1 MIRILEYG
9 AANTLLKRS
18 DDRLV
23 QALIVVE
30 PIVSDVRSRGDVAV
44 REYAA
49 QFDGR
54 DYNAGAD
61 FALATGGSL
70 DPVLLQAVEIAASNI
85 RDFAQQQLV
94 QPWTQTREGRTLGQL
109 VRPLESVGVY
119 IPAGR
124 YALLSTMLM
133 TVIPAQV
140 AGVREIVVVCAKPTP
155 EMLAMAKWL
164 GIRSILKLGG
174 AQAIASLAYGT
185 QSVAKVQRIVGPG
198 NSYVAA
204 AKKLVA
210 GDVGIDF
217 VAGPSEI
224 VLVANAG
231 NPTWIA
237 ADMLAQCEHDVEARA
252 ILLTTSANLATEVQ
266 AQVAQQL
273 LTLPTAD
280 VASLAV
286 ANNSAIIVCQSIDEI
301 IELVNKIAPEHL
313 AIPDGSL
320 PVASIVDNIVNAG
333 SIFIGR
339 FSTEAAGDYASGP
352 NHVLPTSGVAALR
365 GGLSVNDFVKVI
377 TTQSLSEDA
386 LRQLTPA
393 VTQLARA
400 EGLEAHARSVEVRQG

>member
-1 MIRILEYG
+1 MLRILDQAG
-9 AANTLLKRS
+9 ATAFLNRATQRL
-18 DDRLV
+18 DD
-23 QALIVVE
+23 ALEIVK
-30 PIVSDVRSRGDVAV
+30 PIVRDVRDRGDAAV
-44 REYAA
+44 REYAEKL
-49 QFDGR
+49 DG
-54 DYNAGAD
+54 
-61 FALATGGSL
+61 FTGESFVIESCGEL
-70 DPVLLQAVEIAASNI
+70 DPALLKAVTIAAKNI

-94 QPWTQTREGRTLGQL
+94 KPWQTTTSDGRTLGQI
-109 VRPLESVGVY
+109 VRPLNSVGVY
-119 IPAGR
+119 VPAGR
-124 YALLSTMLM
+124 YPLLSTMLM

-140 AGVREIVVVCAKPTP
+140 AGVGTITVVCPQPNTQI
-155 EMLAMAKWL
+155 LALAKWL
-164 GIRSILKLGG
+164 GLKTIVQLGG

-185 QSVAKVQRIVGPG
+185 QSISKVQRIVGPG

-252 ILLTTSANLATEVQ
+252 ILLTTSTTLATEVQ
-266 AQVAQQL
+266 AQVALQL

-286 ANNSAIIVCQSIDEI
+286 ANNSAIIVCQSVEEI
-301 IELVNKIAPEHL
+301 IELVNEIAPEHL
-313 AIPDGSL
+313 AIPDESL
-320 PVASIVDNIVNAG
+320 PVDSFVDKIVNAG

-386 LRQLTPA
+386 LRQLTPT

>member
-1 MIRILEYG
+1 MLRILDRVE
-9 AANTLLKRS
+9 AAAFLVRASHRL
-18 DDRLV
+18 DD
-23 QALIVVE
+23 ALEIVK
-30 PIVSDVRSRGDVAV
+30 PIVQDVRNRGDVAA
-44 REYAA
+44 REYAEKL
-49 QFDGR
+49 DG
-54 DYNAGAD
+54 
-61 FALATGGSL
+61 FTGESFIVESCGEL
-70 DPVLLQAVEIAASNI
+70 EPTLLEAVTIAAINI

-94 QPWTQTREGRTLGQL
+94 KPWQTTTSDGRTLGQI
-109 VRPLESVGVY
+109 VRPLDSVGVY
-119 IPAGR
+119 VPAGR
-124 YALLSTMLM
+124 YPLLSTMLM

-140 AGVREIVVVCAKPTP
+140 AGVGTITVVCPQP
-155 EMLAMAKWL
+155 NPQILALAKWL
-164 GIRSILKLGG
+164 GLKSIIQLGG

-185 QSVAKVQRIVGPG
+185 QSVNKVQRIVGPG

-231 NPTWIA
+231 DPTWIA
-237 ADMLAQCEHDVEARA
+237 ADMLAQCEHDVDARA
-252 ILLTTSANLATEVQ
+252 ILLTTSTTLATEVQ
-266 AQVAQQL
+266 AEVELQL

-301 IELVNKIAPEHL
+301 IELVNEIAPEHL
-313 AIPDGSL
+313 AIPDESL
-320 PVASIVDNIVNAG
+320 PVASIVDKIVNAG
-333 SIFIGR
+333 SVFIGR
-339 FSTEAAGDYASGP
+339 FSTEAVGDYASGP

>member
-1 MIRILEYG
+1 MLRILDQAE
-9 AANTLLKRS
+9 ADPFLNRASRRL
-18 DDRLV
+18 DD
-23 QALIVVE
+23 ALEIVK
-30 PIVSDVRSRGDVAV
+30 PIVQDVRDRGDVAV
-44 REYAA
+44 REYAEKL
-49 QFDGR
+49 DG
-54 DYNAGAD
+54 
-61 FALATGGSL
+61 FTGESFVIDSCGEL
-70 DPVLLQAVEIAASNI
+70 DPALLEAVTISAKNI

-94 QPWTQTREGRTLGQL
+94 KPWQTTTSDGRTLGQL
-109 VRPLESVGVY
+109 VRPLDSVGVY
-119 IPAGR
+119 VPAGR
-124 YALLSTMLM
+124 YPLLSTMLM

-140 AGVREIVVVCAKPTP
+140 AGVDTITVVCPQPNAQI
-155 EMLAMAKWL
+155 LALAKWL
-164 GIRSILKLGG
+164 GLKTIVQLGG

-185 QSVAKVQRIVGPG
+185 QSIAKVQRIVGPG

-217 VAGPSEI
+217 IAGPSEI

-252 ILLTTSANLATEVQ
+252 ILLTTSTTLATEVQ
-266 AQVAQQL
+266 AQVALQL

-286 ANNSAIIVCQSIDEI
+286 VNNSAIIVCQGVEEI
-301 IELVNKIAPEHL
+301 IELVNEIAPEHL
-313 AIPDGSL
+313 AIPDESL
-320 PVASIVDNIVNAG
+320 PVDSLVDKIVNAG

>member
-1 MIRILEYG
+1 MLRILDQAE
-9 AANTLLKRS
+9 AAPFLNRASHRL
-18 DDRLV
+18 DDALEIVKPIV
-23 QALIVVE
+23 QA
-30 PIVSDVRSRGDVAV
+30 VRDRGDVAV
-44 REYAA
+44 REYAEKL
-49 QFDGR
+49 DG
-54 DYNAGAD
+54 
-61 FALATGGSL
+61 FTGESFIVESCGEL
-70 DPVLLQAVEIAASNI
+70 DPALLEAVTIAAKNI

-94 QPWTQTREGRTLGQL
+94 KPWQTTTSDGRTLGQL
-109 VRPLESVGVY
+109 VRPLDSVGVY
-119 IPAGR
+119 VPAGR
-124 YALLSTMLM
+124 YPLLSTMLM

-140 AGVREIVVVCAKPTP
+140 AGVGTITVVCPQP
-155 EMLAMAKWL
+155 NPQILALAKWL
-164 GIRSILKLGG
+164 GLKSIIQLGG

-185 QSVAKVQRIVGPG
+185 QSVAKAQRIVGPG

-231 NPTWIA
+231 DPTWIA
-237 ADMLAQCEHDVEARA
+237 ADMLAQCEHDVDARA
-252 ILLTTSANLATEVQ
+252 ILLTTSMTLATEVQ
-266 AQVAQQL
+266 AEVELQL

-301 IELVNKIAPEHL
+301 IELVNEIAPEHL
-313 AIPDGSL
+313 AIPDESL
-320 PVASIVDNIVNAG
+320 PVASIVDKIVNAG
-333 SIFIGR
+333 SVFIGR
-339 FSTEAAGDYASGP
+339 FSTEAVGDYASGP

>member
-1 MIRILEYG
+1 MLRILDQAG
-9 AANTLLKRS
+9 ATAFLNRATS
-18 DDRLV
+18 RLDN
-23 QALIVVE
+23 ASEIVK
-30 PIVSDVRSRGDVAV
+30 PIVHDVRNRGDVAV
-44 REYAA
+44 REYAEKL
-49 QFDGR
+49 DG
-54 DYNAGAD
+54 
-61 FALATGGSL
+61 FTGESFIVESCGEL
-70 DPVLLQAVEIAASNI
+70 DPTLLEAVTIAAKNI
-85 RDFAQQQLV
+85 RDFAQQQLIK
-94 QPWTQTREGRTLGQL
+94 PWQTTTSDGRTLGQI
-109 VRPLESVGVY
+109 VRPLDSVGVY
-119 IPAGR
+119 VPAGR
-124 YALLSTMLM
+124 YPLLSTMLM

-140 AGVREIVVVCAKPTP
+140 AGVGTITVVCPQPNTQI
-155 EMLAMAKWL
+155 LALAKWL
-164 GIRSILKLGG
+164 GLKTIIQLGG

-185 QSVAKVQRIVGPG
+185 QSIAKVQRIVGPG

-231 NPTWIA
+231 DPTWIA

-252 ILLTTSANLATEVQ
+252 ILLTTSTTLATEVQ
-266 AQVAQQL
+266 AQVALQL

-286 ANNSAIIVCQSIDEI
+286 ANNSAIIVCQSVVEI
-301 IELVNKIAPEHL
+301 IELVNEIAPEHL
-313 AIPDGSL
+313 AIPDESL
-320 PVASIVDNIVNAG
+320 PVASLVDKIVNAG

-339 FSTEAAGDYASGP
+339 FSTEAVGDYASGP

-400 EGLEAHARSVEVRQG
+400 EGLEAHARSVEVRQR

>member
-1 MIRILEYG
+1 MLRILDQAE
-9 AANTLLKRS
+9 ATAFLNRATQRL
-18 DDRLV
+18 DD
-23 QALIVVE
+23 ALEIVK
-30 PIVSDVRSRGDVAV
+30 PIVQNVRDRGDAAV
-44 REYAA
+44 REYAEKL
-49 QFDGR
+49 DG
-54 DYNAGAD
+54 
-61 FALATGGSL
+61 FTGESFVIESCGEL
-70 DPVLLQAVEIAASNI
+70 DPALLEAVTIAAKNI

-94 QPWTQTREGRTLGQL
+94 KPWQTTTSDGRTLGQI
-109 VRPLESVGVY
+109 VRPLDSVGVY
-119 IPAGR
+119 VPAGR
-124 YALLSTMLM
+124 YPLLSTMLM

-140 AGVREIVVVCAKPTP
+140 AGVGTITVVCPQPNTQI
-155 EMLAMAKWL
+155 LALAKWL
-164 GIRSILKLGG
+164 GLKTIVQLGG

-185 QSVAKVQRIVGPG
+185 QSIAKVQRIVGPG

-252 ILLTTSANLATEVQ
+252 ILLTTSTTLATEVQ
-266 AQVAQQL
+266 AQVALQL

-286 ANNSAIIVCQSIDEI
+286 VNNSAIIVCQGVEEI
-301 IELVNKIAPEHL
+301 IELVNEIAPEHL
-313 AIPDGSL
+313 AIPDESL
-320 PVASIVDNIVNAG
+320 PVDSLVDKIVNAG

-400 EGLEAHARSVEVRQG
+400 EGLEAHARSVEVRHG

>member
-1 MIRILEYG
+1 MLRILDRVE
-9 AANTLLKRS
+9 AAAFLVRASHRL
-18 DDRLV
+18 DD
-23 QALIVVE
+23 ALEIVK
-30 PIVSDVRSRGDVAV
+30 PIVQDVRDRGDVAA
-44 REYAA
+44 REYAEKL
-49 QFDGR
+49 DG
-54 DYNAGAD
+54 
-61 FALATGGSL
+61 FTGESFIVESCGELEST
-70 DPVLLQAVEIAASNI
+70 LLEAVTIAAKNI

-94 QPWTQTREGRTLGQL
+94 KPWQTTTSDGRTLGQI
-109 VRPLESVGVY
+109 VRPLDSVGVY
-119 IPAGR
+119 VPAGR
-124 YALLSTMLM
+124 YPLLSTMLM

-140 AGVREIVVVCAKPTP
+140 AGVGTITVVCPQP
-155 EMLAMAKWL
+155 NPQILALAKWL
-164 GIRSILKLGG
+164 GLKSIIQLGG

-185 QSVAKVQRIVGPG
+185 QSVNKVQRIVGPG

-231 NPTWIA
+231 DPTWIA
-237 ADMLAQCEHDVEARA
+237 ADMLAQCEHDVDARA
-252 ILLTTSANLATEVQ
+252 ILLTTSMTLATEVQ
-266 AQVAQQL
+266 AEVELQL

-301 IELVNKIAPEHL
+301 IELVNEIAPEHL
-313 AIPDGSL
+313 AIPDESL
-320 PVASIVDNIVNAG
+320 PVASIVDKIVNAG
-333 SIFIGR
+333 SVFIGR
-339 FSTEAAGDYASGP
+339 FSTEAVGDYASGP

-386 LRQLTPA
+386 LQQLTPA

>member
-1 MIRILEYG
+1 MLRILDQAG
-9 AANTLLKRS
+9 ATAFLNRATS
-18 DDRLV
+18 RLDN
-23 QALIVVE
+23 ASEIVK
-30 PIVSDVRSRGDVAV
+30 PIVHDVRNRGDVAV
-44 REYAA
+44 REYAEKL
-49 QFDGR
+49 DG
-54 DYNAGAD
+54 
-61 FALATGGSL
+61 FTGESFIVESCGEL
-70 DPVLLQAVEIAASNI
+70 DPALLESVKIAAKNI

-94 QPWTQTREGRTLGQL
+94 KPWQTTTSDGRTLGQL
-109 VRPLESVGVY
+109 VRPLDSVGVY
-119 IPAGR
+119 VPAGR
-124 YALLSTMLM
+124 YPLLSTMLM

-140 AGVREIVVVCAKPTP
+140 AGVGTITVVCPQPNTQI
-155 EMLAMAKWL
+155 LALAKWL
-164 GIRSILKLGG
+164 GLKTIVQLGG

-185 QSVAKVQRIVGPG
+185 QSIAKVQRIVGPG

-231 NPTWIA
+231 DPTWIA

-252 ILLTTSANLATEVQ
+252 ILLTTSTTLATEVQ
-266 AQVAQQL
+266 AQVALQL

-286 ANNSAIIVCQSIDEI
+286 ANNSAIIVCQSVVEI
-301 IELVNKIAPEHL
+301 IELVNEIAPEHL
-313 AIPDGSL
+313 AIPDESL
-320 PVASIVDNIVNAG
+320 PVASLVDKIVNAG

-339 FSTEAAGDYASGP
+339 FSTEAVGDYASGP

-386 LRQLTPA
+386 LRRLTPA

-400 EGLEAHARSVEVRQG
+400 EGLEAHARSVEVRQR

>member
-1 MIRILEYG
+1 MLRILDQAE
-9 AANTLLKRS
+9 ATAFLNRATQRL
-18 DDRLV
+18 DD
-23 QALIVVE
+23 ALEIVK
-30 PIVSDVRSRGDVAV
+30 PIVQNVRDRGDAAV
-44 REYAA
+44 REYAEKL
-49 QFDGR
+49 DG
-54 DYNAGAD
+54 
-61 FALATGGSL
+61 FTGESFVIESCGEL
-70 DPVLLQAVEIAASNI
+70 DPALLEAVTIAAKNI

-94 QPWTQTREGRTLGQL
+94 KPWQTTTSDGRTLGQI
-109 VRPLESVGVY
+109 VRPLDSVGVY
-119 IPAGR
+119 VPAGR
-124 YALLSTMLM
+124 YPLLSTMLM

-140 AGVREIVVVCAKPTP
+140 AGVGTITVVCPQPNTQI
-155 EMLAMAKWL
+155 LALAKWL
-164 GIRSILKLGG
+164 GLKTIVQLGG

-185 QSVAKVQRIVGPG
+185 QSIAKVQRIVGPG

-217 VAGPSEI
+217 IAGPSEI

-252 ILLTTSANLATEVQ
+252 ILLTTSTTLATEVQ
-266 AQVAQQL
+266 AQVALQL

-286 ANNSAIIVCQSIDEI
+286 VNNSAIIVCQGVEEI
-301 IELVNKIAPEHL
+301 IELVNEIAPEHL
-313 AIPDGSL
+313 AIPDESL
-320 PVASIVDNIVNAG
+320 PVDSFVDKIVNAG

>member
-1 MIRILEYG
+1 MLRILDQAE
-9 AANTLLKRS
+9 ATAFLNRATQRL
-18 DDRLV
+18 DD
-23 QALIVVE
+23 ALEIVK
-30 PIVSDVRSRGDVAV
+30 PIVQNVRDRGDAAV
-44 REYAA
+44 REYAEKL
-49 QFDGR
+49 DG
-54 DYNAGAD
+54 
-61 FALATGGSL
+61 FTGESFVIESCGEL
-70 DPVLLQAVEIAASNI
+70 DPALLEAVTIAAKNI

-94 QPWTQTREGRTLGQL
+94 KPWQTTTSDGRTLGQI
-109 VRPLESVGVY
+109 VRPLDSVGVY
-119 IPAGR
+119 VPAGR
-124 YALLSTMLM
+124 YPLLSTMLM

-140 AGVREIVVVCAKPTP
+140 AGVGTITVVCPQPNTQI
-155 EMLAMAKWL
+155 LALAKWL
-164 GIRSILKLGG
+164 GLKTIVQLGG

-185 QSVAKVQRIVGPG
+185 QSIAKVQRIVGPG

-252 ILLTTSANLATEVQ
+252 ILLTTSTTLATEVQ
-266 AQVAQQL
+266 AQVALQL

-286 ANNSAIIVCQSIDEI
+286 ANNSAIIVCQGIEEI
-301 IELVNKIAPEHL
+301 IELVNEIAPEHL
-313 AIPDGSL
+313 AIPDESL
-320 PVASIVDNIVNAG
+320 PVDSLVDKIVNAG

>member
-1 MIRILEYG
+1 MLRILDQAG
-9 AANTLLKRS
+9 ATAFLNRATH
-18 DDRLV
+18 RLDNASEIVKPIV
-23 QALIVVE
+23 QAIR
-30 PIVSDVRSRGDVAV
+30 DRGDVAV
-44 REYAA
+44 REYAEKL
-49 QFDGR
+49 DG
-54 DYNAGAD
+54 
-61 FALATGGSL
+61 FTGESFVIDSCGEL
-70 DPVLLQAVEIAASNI
+70 DPALLEAVTIAAKNI

-94 QPWTQTREGRTLGQL
+94 KPWQTTTSDGRTLGQL
-109 VRPLESVGVY
+109 VRPLDSVGVY
-119 IPAGR
+119 VPAGR
-124 YALLSTMLM
+124 YPLLSTMLM

-140 AGVREIVVVCAKPTP
+140 AGVGTITVVCPQPNTQI
-155 EMLAMAKWL
+155 LALAKWL
-164 GIRSILKLGG
+164 GLKTIVQLGG

-185 QSVAKVQRIVGPG
+185 QSIAKVQRIVGPG

-231 NPTWIA
+231 DPTWIA

-252 ILLTTSANLATEVQ
+252 ILLTTSTTLADEVQ
-266 AQVAQQL
+266 AQVALQL

-286 ANNSAIIVCQSIDEI
+286 ANNSAIIVCQSADEI
-301 IELVNKIAPEHL
+301 IELVNAIAPEHL
-313 AIPDGSL
+313 AIPDESL
-320 PVASIVDNIVNAG
+320 PVASFVDKIVNAG
-333 SIFIGR
+333 SIFVGR

-400 EGLEAHARSVEVRQG
+400 EGLEAHARSIEVRQR

>member
-1 MIRILEYG
+1 MLRILDQAE
-9 AANTLLKRS
+9 AAPFLNRASHRL
-18 DDRLV
+18 DDALEIVKPIV
-23 QALIVVE
+23 QA
-30 PIVSDVRSRGDVAV
+30 VRDRGDVAV
-44 REYAA
+44 REYAEKL
-49 QFDGR
+49 DG
-54 DYNAGAD
+54 
-61 FALATGGSL
+61 FTGESFIVESCGEL
-70 DPVLLQAVEIAASNI
+70 EPTLLEAVTIAAKNI

-94 QPWTQTREGRTLGQL
+94 KPWQTTTSDGRTLGQL
-109 VRPLESVGVY
+109 VRPLDSVGVY
-119 IPAGR
+119 VPAGR
-124 YALLSTMLM
+124 YPLLSTMLM

-140 AGVREIVVVCAKPTP
+140 AGVGTITVVCPQPNTQI
-155 EMLAMAKWL
+155 LALAKWL
-164 GIRSILKLGG
+164 GLKTIVQLGG

-185 QSVAKVQRIVGPG
+185 QSIAKIQRIVGPG

-210 GDVGIDF
+210 GDIGIDF

-224 VLVANAG
+224 VLIANAG
-231 NPTWIA
+231 DPTWIA

-252 ILLTTSANLATEVQ
+252 ILLTTSTILATEVQ
-266 AQVAQQL
+266 AQVALQL

-301 IELVNKIAPEHL
+301 IELVNAIAPEHL
-313 AIPDGSL
+313 AIPDESL
-320 PVASIVDNIVNAG
+320 PVASFVDKIANAG

-339 FSTEAAGDYASGP
+339 FSTEAVGDYASGP

-400 EGLEAHARSVEVRQG
+400 EGLEAHARSVEVRQR

>member
-1 MIRILEYG
+1 V
-9 AANTLLKRS
+9 T
-18 DDRLV
+18 
-23 QALIVVE
+23 
-30 PIVSDVRSRGDVAV
+30 
-44 REYAA
+44 
-49 QFDGR
+49 
-54 DYNAGAD
+54 
-61 FALATGGSL
+61 
-70 DPVLLQAVEIAASNI
+70 IAAKNI

-94 QPWTQTREGRTLGQL
+94 KPWQTTTSDGRTLGQI
-109 VRPLESVGVY
+109 VRPLDSVGVY
-119 IPAGR
+119 VPAGR
-124 YALLSTMLM
+124 YPLLSTMLM

-140 AGVREIVVVCAKPTP
+140 AGVGTITVVCPQPNAQI
-155 EMLAMAKWL
+155 LALAKWL
-164 GIRSILKLGG
+164 GLKTIVQLGG

-185 QSVAKVQRIVGPG
+185 QSIAKVQRIVGPG

-217 VAGPSEI
+217 IAGPSEI

-252 ILLTTSANLATEVQ
+252 ILLTTSTTLATEVQ
-266 AQVAQQL
+266 AQVALQL

-286 ANNSAIIVCQSIDEI
+286 VNNSAIIVCQGVEEI
-301 IELVNKIAPEHL
+301 IELVNEIAPEHL
-313 AIPDGSL
+313 AIPDESL
-320 PVASIVDNIVNAG
+320 PVDSFVDKIVNAG

>member
-1 MIRILEYG
+1 MLRILDQAE
-9 AANTLLKRS
+9 ATAFLNRATQRL
-18 DDRLV
+18 DD
-23 QALIVVE
+23 ALEIVK
-30 PIVSDVRSRGDVAV
+30 PIVQNVRDRGDAAV
-44 REYAA
+44 REYAEKL
-49 QFDGR
+49 DG
-54 DYNAGAD
+54 
-61 FALATGGSL
+61 FTGESFVIESCGEL
-70 DPVLLQAVEIAASNI
+70 DPALLEAVTIAAKNI

-94 QPWTQTREGRTLGQL
+94 KPWQTTTSDGRTLGQI
-109 VRPLESVGVY
+109 VRPLDSVGVY
-119 IPAGR
+119 VPAGR
-124 YALLSTMLM
+124 YPLLSTMLM

-140 AGVREIVVVCAKPTP
+140 AGVGTITVVCPQPNTQI
-155 EMLAMAKWL
+155 LALAKWL
-164 GIRSILKLGG
+164 GLKTIVQLGG

-185 QSVAKVQRIVGPG
+185 QSIAKVQRIVGPG

-252 ILLTTSANLATEVQ
+252 ILLTTSTTLATEVQ
-266 AQVAQQL
+266 AQVALQL

-286 ANNSAIIVCQSIDEI
+286 ANNSAIIVCQGVEEI
-301 IELVNKIAPEHL
+301 IELVNETAPEHL
-313 AIPDGSL
+313 AIPDESL
-320 PVASIVDNIVNAG
+320 PVDSLVDKIVNAG

>member
-1 MIRILEYG
+1 MLRILDRVE
-9 AANTLLKRS
+9 AAAFLVRASHRL
-18 DDRLV
+18 DD
-23 QALIVVE
+23 ALEIVK
-30 PIVSDVRSRGDVAV
+30 PIVQDVRDRGDVAA
-44 REYAA
+44 REYAEKL
-49 QFDGR
+49 DG
-54 DYNAGAD
+54 
-61 FALATGGSL
+61 FTGESFIVESCGEL
-70 DPVLLQAVEIAASNI
+70 EPTLLEAVTIAAKNI

-94 QPWTQTREGRTLGQL
+94 KPWQTTTSDGRTLGQI
-109 VRPLESVGVY
+109 VRPLDSVGVY
-119 IPAGR
+119 VPAGR
-124 YALLSTMLM
+124 YPLLSTMLM

-140 AGVREIVVVCAKPTP
+140 AGVGTITVACPQPNTQI
-155 EMLAMAKWL
+155 LALAKWL
-164 GIRSILKLGG
+164 GLKSIIQLGG

-185 QSVAKVQRIVGPG
+185 QSVAKAQRIVGPG

-231 NPTWIA
+231 DPTWIA
-237 ADMLAQCEHDVEARA
+237 ADILAQCEHDVDARA
-252 ILLTTSANLATEVQ
+252 ILLTTSMTLATEVQ
-266 AQVAQQL
+266 AQVELQL

-301 IELVNKIAPEHL
+301 IELVNEIAPEHL
-313 AIPDGSL
+313 AIPDESL
-320 PVASIVDNIVNAG
+320 PVALIVDMIVNAG
-333 SIFIGR
+333 SVFIGR
-339 FSTEAAGDYASGP
+339 FSTEAVGDYASGP

-377 TTQSLSEDA
+377 TTQSLSKDA
-386 LRQLTPA
+386 LQQLTPA

>member
-1 MIRILEYG
+1 MLRILDQAG
-9 AANTLLKRS
+9 ATAFLNRATS
-18 DDRLV
+18 RLDN
-23 QALIVVE
+23 ASEIVK
-30 PIVSDVRSRGDVAV
+30 PIVHDVRNRGDVAV
-44 REYAA
+44 REYAEKL
-49 QFDGR
+49 DG
-54 DYNAGAD
+54 
-61 FALATGGSL
+61 FTGESFIVESCGEL
-70 DPVLLQAVEIAASNI
+70 DPALMEAVTIAAKNI

-94 QPWTQTREGRTLGQL
+94 KPWQTTTSDGRTLGQL
-109 VRPLESVGVY
+109 VRPLDSVGVY
-119 IPAGR
+119 VPAGR
-124 YALLSTMLM
+124 YPLLSTMLM

-140 AGVREIVVVCAKPTP
+140 AGVGTITVVCPQPNTQI
-155 EMLAMAKWL
+155 LALAKWL
-164 GIRSILKLGG
+164 GLKTIIQLGG

-185 QSVAKVQRIVGPG
+185 QSIAKVQRIVGPG

-231 NPTWIA
+231 DPTWIA
-237 ADMLAQCEHDVEARA
+237 ADMLAQCEHDVDARA
-252 ILLTTSANLATEVQ
+252 ILLTTSTTLATEVQ
-266 AQVAQQL
+266 AQVALQL
-273 LTLPTAD
+273 LTLPTAG

-286 ANNSAIIVCQSIDEI
+286 ANNSAIIVCQSVVEI
-301 IELVNKIAPEHL
+301 IELVNEIAPEHL
-313 AIPDGSL
+313 AIPDESL
-320 PVASIVDNIVNAG
+320 PVASLVDKIVNAG

-339 FSTEAAGDYASGP
+339 FSTEAVGDYASGP

-400 EGLEAHARSVEVRQG
+400 EGLEAHARSVEVRQR